1 MHSILVVLL
10 ILWLLGVV
18 GGGHA
23 ITGGGI
29 HLILV
34 VVLVLFVVGRI

>member
-10 ILWLLGVV
+10 VLWLLGLV

-29 HLILV
+29 HLLLV
-34 VVLVLFVVGRI
+34 VVLVLFVVGRR